1 MIKTISFRALLGLG
15 IATLLSQTVLANN
28 GLTQAETNTMIKED
42 IASAQVMAEVCPSI
56 IGKNA
61 KFDHNIQHF
70 IQLHLQEYPDKSMT
84 YEKIQTD
91 AEYQTVLHEAHQSA
105 QETSK
110 DEQKSVCD
118 DITNHEVK

>member
-1 MIKTISFRALLGLG
+1 MIKTISFHGLLGLC

-28 GLTQAETNTMIKED
+28 DLTQAETNTLIKED
-42 IASAQVMAEVCPSI
+42 IASAQVMAEVCPTI
-56 IGKNA
+56 MGKNA
-61 KFDHNIQHF
+61 KFDYNIQHF

-84 YEKIQTD
+84 YEKIQAD
-91 AEYQTVLHEAHQSA
+91 KEYQVVLHEAHQTA

-118 DITNHEVK
+118 DIANHEVK